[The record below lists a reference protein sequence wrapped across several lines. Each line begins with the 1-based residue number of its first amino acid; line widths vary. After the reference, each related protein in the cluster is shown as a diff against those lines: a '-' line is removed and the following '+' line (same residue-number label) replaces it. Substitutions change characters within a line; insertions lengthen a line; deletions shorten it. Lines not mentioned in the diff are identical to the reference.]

1 MGIQPG
7 RALKPDKNPCPCG
20 SLRDYQ
26 QCCGLLHEG
35 APADDAPSLM
45 RSRYTAYVL
54 SNEAYLLDTWRP
66 STRPRHISFDQQQR
80 WLGLKVIEAKLT
92 GGAAAE
98 VEFIARYRI
107 GGATAAR
114 LHERSRFVR
123 DAGRWLYVDGD
134 ILG

>member
-1 MGIQPG
+1 
-7 RALKPDKNPCPCG
+7 LNSDKISCPCG
-20 SLRDYQ
+20 STRSYQ

-54 SNEAYLLDTWRP
+54 CNETYLLETWHP
-66 STRPRHISFDQQQR
+66 STRPRHISFDRQQR

-92 GGAAAE
+92 GDTAAE
-98 VEFIARYRI
+98 VEFIARYRV
-107 GGATAAR
+107 GGATAVR

>member
-1 MGIQPG
+1 
-7 RALKPDKNPCPCG
+7 
-20 SLRDYQ
+20 
-26 QCCGLLHEG
+26 
-35 APADDAPSLM
+35 M

-54 SNEAYLLDTWRP
+54 RNEVYLLDTWHP
-66 STRPRHISFDQQQR
+66 STRPRHITFDRQHR
-80 WLGLKVIEAKLT
+80 WLGLTLVKASFT
-92 GGAAAE
+92 GAAAAE

-134 ILG
+134 SLG